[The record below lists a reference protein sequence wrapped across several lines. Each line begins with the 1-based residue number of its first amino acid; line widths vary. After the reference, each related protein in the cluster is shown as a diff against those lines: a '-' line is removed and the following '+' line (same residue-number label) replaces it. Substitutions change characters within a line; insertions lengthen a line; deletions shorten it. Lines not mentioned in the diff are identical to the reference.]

1 MRGLTLGIALSLF
14 LAASAHAQV
23 PADRVAE
30 HQRRAQIFYA
40 NGQHAKA
47 GDELLKAFWIGRNTY
62 VLLGA
67 AQAYELAGKPDEAAA
82 VYFLYLNLAPL
93 GPEDRERIRQKII
106 GPRAAPRPA
115 ATAPA
120 PVPAT
125 PPATVPATVAP
136 SPVPSIVDPFTEE
149 PETTAEPPP
158 PAPPPEAETRPA
170 PRPRKRPKAVLFEA
184 PRPAPPDRS
193 DLVTKWYG
201 LPMVI
206 TEVASLSLVAGG
218 IGGENEVVTAIG
230 VLGMVFGGPIVHS
243 VNGRSGGMWFGA
255 WALRGLGAVVG
266 GSVTDDLSGVFLGY
280 AVGAAIDI
288 IFVAKKT
295 VRVEPAVTITT
306 NGSTVGVAW
315 TF

>member
-1 MRGLTLGIALSLF
+1 MRGLTLGIALSWF

-23 PADRVAE
+23 PVDRVAE
-30 HQRRAQIFYA
+30 HQRRAQVFYA

-47 GDELLKAFWIGRNTY
+47 GGELLEAFWIGRNTY
-62 VLLGA
+62 FLLGA
-67 AQAYELAGKPDEAAA
+67 AQAYELGGKPDEAAA

-106 GPRAAPRPA
+106 GPRAAPRPS

-120 PVPAT
+120 PA
-125 PPATVPATVAP
+125 PATVAP
-136 SPVPSIVDPFTEE
+136 SPVPSIVDPFTDE
-149 PETTAEPPP
+149 PETAAEPPP
-158 PAPPPEAETRPA
+158 PAPPPPEEARPA
-170 PRPRKRPKAVLFEA
+170 PRPRKRPHPPRFEA
-184 PRPAPPDRS
+184 PRPVPADSR

-201 LPMVI
+201 LPMLI
-206 TEVASLSLVAGG
+206 TEVGSMSLVAGG
-218 IGGENEVVTAIG
+218 IGSDNEAVTAIG

-243 VNGRSGGMWFGA
+243 VNGRSGGLWFGA

-295 VRVEPAVTITT
+295 VRAEPTVTVTT
-306 NGSTVGVAW
+306 TGSTVGVAW